1 MSKRTASE
9 IRAYC
14 EAATEGP
21 WIAESEPP
29 CWKSLW
35 GQVDSEYDELL
46 TSSNVDNNAA
56 FCINARTDLPA
67 VLDAAVKLRH
77 LATLFGC
84 LAQLIPNADAYL
96 ARIEQD
102 LAETAWL
109 EGSED
114 GST

>member
-1 MSKRTASE
+1 MTEKQQE

-14 EAATEGP
+14 EELERAICAPG
-21 WIAESEPP
+21 AS
-29 CWKSLW
+29 SHAGANYARW
-35 GQVDSEYDELL
+35 G
-46 TSSNVDNNAA
+46 
-56 FCINARTDLPA
+56 INARADLPRL
-67 VLDAAVKLRH
+67 LDAAVKLRR

-109 EGSED
+109 VGEGD
-114 GST
+114 NGNA

>member
-1 MSKRTASE
+1 MESGGQ
-9 IRAYC
+9 IC
-14 EAATEGP
+14 EVGDP
-21 WIAESEPP
+21 YPR
-29 CWKSLW
+29 
-35 GQVDSEYDELL
+35 G
-46 TSSNVDNNAA
+46 DNNPQENMEFIA
-56 FCINARTDLPA
+56 NARTDLPA

-77 LATLFGC
+77 LATTLFGC

-109 EGSED
+109 EESED